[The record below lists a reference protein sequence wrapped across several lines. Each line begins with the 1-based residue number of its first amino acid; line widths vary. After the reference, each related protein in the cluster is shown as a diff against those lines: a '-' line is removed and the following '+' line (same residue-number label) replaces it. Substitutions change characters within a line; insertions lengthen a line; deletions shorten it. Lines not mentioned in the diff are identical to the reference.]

1 MKRIILQLLAQLAKK
16 IIKRHRPYIVA
27 VTGTVGKTTATNFV
41 YDFLH
46 ALYGDRVYISPYNYN
61 GEYGVPF
68 TIFQVQSPYRNPFL
82 WVWVFIKGFLM
93 LFARTYPGYIVLE
106 YGIDRE
112 NEMDFLVDIA
122 RPDLSIILNISK
134 NHVVSF
140 PVFSKYIKEK
150 MKIATGSKKLIV
162 NTDDKNIMSH
172 LGDIPTQKEVIGYG
186 IKNQEGEFYAK
197 DIEAGLEQLSFTLV
211 YKGEAYEM
219 SYPLIGEYQAYN
231 ILPVF
236 AVGIGLG
243 IDIPTIR
250 ELLADIHPQK
260 GRGSILKGVRE
271 SIIVDGSYNGGFNSI
286 SGGITYL
293 KKLDKEYNKILF
305 IGDMRELG
313 EESKALHTEIAE
325 SIVAAGIQWV
335 VLVGEE
341 MKHYVYPI
349 LLEHLGA
356 DNVFA
361 FLNSRLAGEKV
372 RDIIM
377 GIENEEKTV
386 VFVKGSQNSIYLEEG
401 IKEFLYDLRDVEKLC
416 RQDSHWIGRKNHF
429 FETVIAE
436 I

>member
-1 MKRIILQLLAQLAKK
+1 MKRIILQFLASLAKK

-82 WVWVFIKGFLM
+82 WIWVFIKGFLM

-112 NEMDFLVDIA
+112 GEMDFLVDIA
-122 RPDLSIILNISK
+122 RPDISIILNISK
-134 NHVVSF
+134 NHITSF

-150 MKIATGSKKLIV
+150 MKIASGSKKLIV

-172 LGDIPTQKEVIGYG
+172 LGEIPTQKEVIGYG

-197 DIEAGLEQLSFTLV
+197 DITAGLEQLSFTLV
-211 YKGEAYEM
+211 YKWEEYEM
-219 SYPLIGEYQAYN
+219 SYPLIGEYQVYN

-243 IDIPTIR
+243 IDIPMIR
-250 ELLADIHPQK
+250 ELLVDIHPQK
-260 GRGSILKGVRE
+260 WRGSILRWVRE

-293 KKLDKEYNKILF
+293 KKLDKDYNKILF

-313 EESKALHTEIAE
+313 EESKTLHIEIAE
-325 SIVAAGIQWV
+325 SIIAADISWV
-335 VLVGEE
+335 VLVWEE

-349 LLEHLGA
+349 LLEHLGE
-356 DNVFA
+356 DHVFA

-377 GIENEEKTV
+377 NMPNDEKTV
-386 VFVKGSQNSIYLEEG
+386 VFTKGSQNSIYLEEW
-401 IKEFLYDLRDVEKLC
+401 IKEFLYDLRDVDKLC
-416 RQDSHWIGRKNHF
+416 RQDSHWIDRKNHF